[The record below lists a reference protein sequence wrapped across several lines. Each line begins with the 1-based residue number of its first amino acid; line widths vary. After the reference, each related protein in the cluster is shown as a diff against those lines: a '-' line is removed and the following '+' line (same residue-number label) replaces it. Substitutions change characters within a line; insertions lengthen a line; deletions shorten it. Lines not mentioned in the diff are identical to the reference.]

1 MWRPLV
7 HRMIHKADRPGGGSE
22 WTCPFCHHQIIVW
35 PLYRRTMVEGQ
46 SNTVHVKDR
55 DEVPTHL
62 DDLVLELTEADVNW
76 LILNSIAWSKP
87 LAA

>member
-22 WTCPFCHHQIIVW
+22 WTCPFCRHQIIVW